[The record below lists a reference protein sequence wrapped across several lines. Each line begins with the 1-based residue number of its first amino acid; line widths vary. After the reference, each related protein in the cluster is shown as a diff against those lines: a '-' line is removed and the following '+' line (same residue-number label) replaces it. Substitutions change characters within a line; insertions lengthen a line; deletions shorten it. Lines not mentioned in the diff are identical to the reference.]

1 MAAFAPGQTV
11 VTGDPFVQVDPLPA
25 GTYRFQLVVEDQ
37 AGNESLPFEVMV
49 QVVPPAPTPQPA
61 TPIVTR
67 PRIPIEEPG
76 PILKPRVPLA
86 EETTRIPIFKRGGLD
101 F

>member
-49 QVVPPAPTPQPA
+49 QVVAPLAPQPT
-61 TPIVTR
+61 TPILTR
-67 PRIPIEEPG
+67 PRIPLEEPG

-86 EETTRIPIFKRGGLD
+86 EEAARIPILKRGGLD